1 MCPIRIFRA
10 GGNVFSGIFGGG
22 GNRGAAMIMPQRIQA
37 PPPLKPTQPLRSVPT
52 PQDLKKDY
60 EDPNLIV
67 GKKRKK
73 LEVEKVKSGVAG
85 QFAAIDPGI
94 NIDSPDQGI
103 PKPTT

>member
-1 MCPIRIFRA
+1 MCPKRIFRA
-10 GGNVFSGIFGGG
+10 VGNVFSGIFGGG
-22 GNRGAAMIMPQRIQA
+22 NRQAAMVQPQRIQA
-37 PPPLKPTQPLRSVPT
+37 PPPLKPTQPLRDVPT

-73 LEVEKVKSGVAG
+73 LEVEKVKSGVK
-85 QFAAIDPGI
+85 QFDAIDPGI
-94 NIDSPDQGI
+94 NIDAPPSGI

>member
-1 MCPIRIFRA
+1 MCPKRIFRA
-10 GGNVFSGIFGGG
+10 VGNVFSGIFGGG
-22 GNRGAAMIMPQRIQA
+22 NRGAAMIQPQRIQA
-37 PPPLKPTQPLRSVPT
+37 PPPLRPTQPLRDVPT

-85 QFAAIDPGI
+85 QFGAIDPGI
-94 NIDSPDQGI
+94 NIDAPDQGI
-103 PKPTT
+103 PKPTS